1 MAMVKFLKLK
11 NVIGAIAPTI
21 GASLGGPLGGSAG
34 KMLAEVLG
42 CEPTPDSIE
51 KAVQEATPEQLAEI
65 KKAELKYAAKMKE
78 LEVDVFEL
86 ETADVQDARARF
98 SSDYTSRLLAIAMVG
113 GFLAYIYLVT
123 VDHPD
128 NNPMELVNLIL
139 GYLAAQVSQIS
150 SYYWGSSHKD

>member
-1 MAMVKFLKLK
+1 MKFGKIK
-11 NVIGAIAPTI
+11 SVIGAIAPTI

-34 KMLAEVLG
+34 KILAEVLG
-42 CEPTPDSIE
+42 CEPTPDSIQ
-51 KAVQEATPEQLAEI
+51 KAVQQATPEQLAEI
-65 KKAELKYAAKMKE
+65 KKAELSYKERMAE

-86 ETADVQDARARF
+86 QTADVQDARSKF
-98 SSDYTSRLLAIAMVG
+98 SSDYTSRLLAICMVF

-150 SYYWGSSHKD
+150 SYYWGSSHKDTDG